1 MEKFCSAALKTS
13 IGSMQPYFSESLLC
27 QRLSNYG
34 IYKSVLNKEFLDPSK
49 VFLWQEKN
57 TSLQLTWVKNSVY

>member
-1 MEKFCSAALKTS
+1 
-13 IGSMQPYFSESLLC
+13 MQPYFSESLLC